1 MTDTKDQE
9 EIIKNNDT
17 ADQTDP
23 QIDNNETNT
32 ASNGEENEHLNINEE
47 ASDAPEEKTDAEKL
61 TEAEAQIASLKDQ
74 LLRQMAE
81 FDNYRKRT
89 IKEKS
94 ELILNG
100 GQKVL
105 ESLLPVLD
113 DLERAQTNMDK
124 SDDVATL
131 KEGVELIIDKL
142 TKTLSTQG
150 LSKIETDGSAF
161 DTDFHE
167 AIALVPVEDKSKKTR
182 LSTVFKLDTRSTA
195 RLSVMR
201 KLQSDNNQEA
211 GNACFLKWLREG
223 ANFSQNN

>member
-1 MTDTKDQE
+1 MTDTKNQE

-47 ASDAPEEKTDAEKL
+47 ASDAPEEKTDAKKL

-150 LSKIETDGSAF
+150 LSKIETDGSDF

-167 AIALVPVEDKSKKTR
+167 AIALVPVEDESKK
-182 LSTVFKLDTRSTA
+182 
-195 RLSVMR
+195 
-201 KLQSDNNQEA
+201 NQIIDCVQTGYTLNGKVIRHA
-211 GNACFLKWLREG
+211 KVAVG
-223 ANFSQNN
+223 Q

>member
-1 MTDTKDQE
+1 MSKEKHHHHEEHKHEEHEKVQNAVAQE
-9 EIIKNNDT
+9 NEKKENAEVQKEKTLSAEEKISELEK
-17 ADQTDP
+17 
-23 QIDNNETNT
+23 QID
-32 ASNGEENEHLNINEE
+32 GLKKEN
-47 ASDAPEEKTDAEKL
+47 AD
-61 TEAEAQIASLKDQ
+61 LKDQ
-74 LLRQMAE
+74 VLRRAAD

-167 AIALVPVEDKSKKTR
+167 AIALVPVEDESKK
-182 LSTVFKLDTRSTA
+182 
-195 RLSVMR
+195 
-201 KLQSDNNQEA
+201 NQIIDCVQTGYTLNGKVIRHA
-211 GNACFLKWLREG
+211 KVAVG
-223 ANFSQNN
+223 Q

>member
-1 MTDTKDQE
+1 MQE
-9 EIIKNNDT
+9 EDKMVVAGKKVLVFGSGISGIGAVKLL
-17 ADQTDP
+17 
-23 QIDNNETNT
+23 
-32 ASNGEENEHLNINEE
+32 EENGADVVLYDGN
-47 ASDAPEEKTDAEKL
+47 EKL

-167 AIALVPVEDKSKKTR
+167 AIALVPVEDESKK
-182 LSTVFKLDTRSTA
+182 
-195 RLSVMR
+195 
-201 KLQSDNNQEA
+201 NQIIDCVQTGYTLNGKVIRHA
-211 GNACFLKWLREG
+211 KVAVG
-223 ANFSQNN
+223 Q

>member
-1 MTDTKDQE
+1 MTDTKNQE

-17 ADQTDP
+17 ADQTDS

-150 LSKIETDGSAF
+150 LSKIETDGAAF

-167 AIALVPVEDKSKKTR
+167 AIALVPVEDESKK
-182 LSTVFKLDTRSTA
+182 
-195 RLSVMR
+195 
-201 KLQSDNNQEA
+201 NQIIDCVQTGYTLNGKVIRHA
-211 GNACFLKWLREG
+211 KVAVG
-223 ANFSQNN
+223 Q

>member
-1 MTDTKDQE
+1 MTDTKNQE

-17 ADQTDP
+17 ADQTDS

-94 ELILNG
+94 A
-100 GQKVL
+100 
-105 ESLLPVLD
+105 LL
-113 DLERAQTNMDK
+113 R
-124 SDDVATL
+124 
-131 KEGVELIIDKL
+131 
-142 TKTLSTQG
+142 
-150 LSKIETDGSAF
+150 
-161 DTDFHE
+161 
-167 AIALVPVEDKSKKTR
+167 
-182 LSTVFKLDTRSTA
+182 
-195 RLSVMR
+195 
-201 KLQSDNNQEA
+201 
-211 GNACFLKWLREG
+211 
-223 ANFSQNN
+223 

>member
-1 MTDTKDQE
+1 MTDTKNQE

-17 ADQTDP
+17 ADQADP

-74 LLRQMAE
+74 LLRQIAE

-150 LSKIETDGSAF
+150 LSKIETDGAAF

-167 AIALVPVEDKSKKTR
+167 AIALVPVEDESKK
-182 LSTVFKLDTRSTA
+182 
-195 RLSVMR
+195 
-201 KLQSDNNQEA
+201 NQIIDCVQTGYTLNGKVIRHA
-211 GNACFLKWLREG
+211 KVAVG
-223 ANFSQNN
+223 Q

>member
-1 MTDTKDQE
+1 MTDTKNQE

-150 LSKIETDGSAF
+150 LSKIETDG
-161 DTDFHE
+161 
-167 AIALVPVEDKSKKTR
+167 
-182 LSTVFKLDTRSTA
+182 
-195 RLSVMR
+195 
-201 KLQSDNNQEA
+201 
-211 GNACFLKWLREG
+211 
-223 ANFSQNN
+223 